1 MSRQW
6 CGYAPVNAIMTPSEP
21 FGNGEPPGPVDPA
34 SLRAS
39 ALGRARAL
47 LDTLPLPAGTALAAT
62 GSLARAEMTPYSDLD
77 LILLHPADQ
86 TPTPTELEE
95 LWYPIWDA
103 GYRLNHSVRTPADC
117 AGMLSADSTAALALL
132 ELNHLRGA
140 VELSHQ
146 TRKLVLRQ
154 WRAEIHRNFDAV
166 AETAIDR
173 WRRSGSVV
181 AMTHPDLKHGRGGL
195 RDIALLGALALGN
208 LADAPDLR
216 EQHRLLLDVR
226 TQLHVHARRCRDV
239 LDPEF
244 AAEVAGDLGFRDR
257 YELAAS
263 LADAA
268 RTIDEQVNHTLGI
281 ARAAV
286 TRRADH
292 GANRAAATGRQPH
305 ATARP
310 GSRRPL
316 DVDVVDAGGYIT
328 LSRDPDLSDPGLLL
342 RVSSAAARTGLPVA
356 DSCWHRLQTLP
367 ELPTPWREV
376 MMEDF
381 TATLSSAEHTQRVI
395 NTMDHVGLWTK
406 VVPWWE
412 HIRGRMPRERNHIH
426 TIDQHS
432 LVTVAYCASASVT
445 VARPDLLLLA
455 ALFHDIGKGHGR
467 PHAQVGAEFLARMS
481 ADMGFHLRDR
491 ICLQT
496 LVAEH
501 TTMARLVTTRD
512 PYADTTLDELLD
524 ALNHDLLTVNLLAV
538 LTEADAKATGP
549 GVWNRRLATGVV
561 TLTGRAHRHLTQLRP
576 RRPMVFSAAEIGLRE
591 TGEDPGAGVVTW
603 RGDYL
608 RGSIRVLAVIGA
620 KEWNIEAAR
629 VTPREDGSW
638 HGEFTARSRVAME
651 LDPAGF
657 IQAYKSGVHSTLP
670 AVKPAP
676 TATYWDGDLLEVR
689 TADRLGALGAL
700 ISVLPEVAWLT
711 SQTRGATMLVQCALG
726 GDIDRAKVERDVTRV
741 LATG

>member
-1 MSRQW
+1 
-6 CGYAPVNAIMTPSEP
+6 MTLSDQ
-21 FGNGEPPGPVDPA
+21 FGTDGPPGPVDPA

-39 ALGRARAL
+39 ALDRARAL
-47 LDTLPLPAGTALAAT
+47 LHTLPLPAGTALAAT

-77 LILLHPADQ
+77 LILLHPVEQPPA
-86 TPTPTELEE
+86 PEELEQ

-103 GYRLNHSVRTPADC
+103 GYRLNHAVRTPAEC

-132 ELNHLRGA
+132 ELTHLRGT
-140 VELSHQ
+140 VELTHH
-146 TRKLVLRQ
+146 TRQLVLRQ

-166 AETAIDR
+166 TETAIDR
-173 WRRSGSVV
+173 WRWSGSVV

-195 RDIALLGALALGN
+195 RDIALLRALALGN

-216 EQHRLLLDVR
+216 EEHRLLLDVR
-226 TQLHVHARRCRDV
+226 TQLHGHARRCRDV

-244 AAEVAGDLGFRDR
+244 AAEISGDLGFRDR

-268 RTIDEQVNHTLGI
+268 RTIDEHVNRALGI

-292 GANRAAATGRQPH
+292 GSHRATATGRQLH
-305 ATARP
+305 ASARP

-316 DVDVVDAGGYIT
+316 DVDVVDAGGYLT

-356 DSCWHRLQTLP
+356 DSCWERLGGLP
-367 ELPTPWREV
+367 ELPTPWRKV
-376 MMEDF
+376 MLEDF
-381 TATLSSAEHTQRVI
+381 TATLSSPEHSHRVI
-395 NTMDHVGLWTK
+395 NTMDRVGLWTK

-412 HIRGRMPRERNHIH
+412 HIRGRMPRERSHVH
-426 TIDQHS
+426 TIDQHC
-432 LVTVAYCASASVT
+432 LVTVANCASASVT

-467 PHAQVGAEFLARMS
+467 PHEQVGAEFLARMS
-481 ADMGFHLRDR
+481 ADMGFDLRDR

-501 TTMARLVTTRD
+501 TTMARLATTRD
-512 PYADTTLDELLD
+512 PHAEATLDELLD
-524 ALNHDLLTVNLLAV
+524 ALNHDLLTVDLLAA
-538 LTEADAKATGP
+538 LTEADARATGP
-549 GVWNRRLATGVV
+549 GVWNRRLAAGVR
-561 TLTGRAHRHLTQLRP
+561 TLTHRARQHLTRLRP

-591 TGEDPGAGVVTW
+591 AAGDPGAGVVNW
-603 RGDYL
+603 RGNYL
-608 RGSIRVLAVIGA
+608 RGSVRVLAVIAA
-620 KEWNIEAAR
+620 KECNIEAAR

-638 HGEFTARSRVAME
+638 HGEFTVRSRVAMD
-651 LDPAGF
+651 LDPASF
-657 IQAYKSGVHSTLP
+657 IQAYNSGVHSTLP
-670 AVKPAP
+670 AVTPAP
-676 TATYWDGDLLEVR
+676 TATYWDGQLLEVR
-689 TADRLGALGAL
+689 TADRIGALGAL
-700 ISVLPEVAWLT
+700 IRVLPEVDWLT
-711 SQTRGATMLVQCALG
+711 SQTRGATMMVQCALA